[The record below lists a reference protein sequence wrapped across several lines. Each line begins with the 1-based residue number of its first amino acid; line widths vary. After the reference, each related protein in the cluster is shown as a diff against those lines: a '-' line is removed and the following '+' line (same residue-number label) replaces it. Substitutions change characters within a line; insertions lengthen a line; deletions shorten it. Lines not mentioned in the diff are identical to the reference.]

1 MKQFTF
7 DPRKRCAGLR
17 VVCEALLCAVDD
29 VELTESA
36 TTPGQNHGEQGVAA
50 DVELTESATTPGQNR
65 GEQGVA
71 ADVELKESATT
82 PGQNRG
88 EQGVV

>member
-7 DPRKRCAGLR
+7 DPHKRCAGLR

-29 VELTESA
+29 I
-36 TTPGQNHGEQGVAA
+36 
-50 DVELTESATTPGQNR
+50 
-65 GEQGVA
+65 
-71 ADVELKESATT
+71 ELKESATT

>member
-7 DPRKRCAGLR
+7 DPRKRCASLR
-17 VVCEALLCAVDD
+17 VVCEALLCAVD
-29 VELTESA
+29 
-36 TTPGQNHGEQGVAA
+36 

-88 EQGVV
+88 ERRAVEDNMAL